1 MGYLSL
7 FKKKNTFTKHSKDL
21 FCFVMCGVD
30 CVVWWETE
38 LNSIHFKISI
48 NVENLKVSK
57 SLPYALHMTFH
68 LSSTSV
74 LPLFPAA
81 CFLSW
86 VKKLQ
91 TWPLWLMC
99 CRSCLVSFREQRHL
113 EMDDFC
119 VSVTRPRP
127 QDHPHQWET
136 KILVFKK
143 GYNMKRLGQNVFEAG
158 VLYGLYMVWP
168 ASRLCS
174 TTAEKSLNN
183 NQGH

>member
-7 FKKKNTFTKHSKDL
+7 FFFKHLQNTPKTC

-57 SLPYALHMTFH
+57 NLPHALHMTFH

-113 EMDDFC
+113 ETDDFC
-119 VSVTRPRP
+119 VSVTRPRL
-127 QDHPHQWET
+127 QHHPHQWET
-136 KILVFKK
+136 KILIFKK
-143 GYNMKRLGQNVFEAG
+143 SYMKRLGQNVFEAG
-158 VLYGLYMVWP
+158 VLYGLCRVWP

-174 TTAEKSLNN
+174 TAAEKSLNN